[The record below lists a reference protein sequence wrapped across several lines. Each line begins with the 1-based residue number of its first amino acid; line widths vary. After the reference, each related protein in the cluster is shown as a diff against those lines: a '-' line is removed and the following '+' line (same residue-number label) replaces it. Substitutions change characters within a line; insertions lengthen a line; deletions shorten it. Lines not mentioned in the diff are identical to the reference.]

1 MSIPAQAYN
10 KAQKL
15 RAMLREQ
22 VLAALDDV
30 DVLALPSG
38 VGPAPPVESVP
49 GVPSKE
55 TALAGLNA
63 RISFTG
69 PFNLANVPAI
79 SVPCGFTESGLP
91 LGLQIVGKPF
101 AEETL
106 FRAAHAYEQATTWHT
121 RRPPI

>member
-1 MSIPAQAYN
+1 MGR
-10 KAQKL
+10 
-15 RAMLREQ
+15 RAGPSLGGRPCASGRER
-22 VLAALDDV
+22 ARR
-30 DVLALPSG
+30 S
-38 VGPAPPVESVP
+38 
-49 GVPSKE
+49 SKE
-55 TALAGLNA
+55 MALAGLNA

-91 LGLQIVGKPF
+91 LGLQLVGKPF
-101 AEETL
+101 DEETL